1 MLLCSIEE
9 AWGND
14 FLNNPNKN
22 KNNILNSNKNKI
34 KSNISKNNQMNNQMN
49 NQKNNQQK
57 NNQQKNNQQNI
68 NKTKLNKSIKVL
80 KGGNKKENVY
90 NNIIIFTIIGYI
102 MLFISHICFE
112 LGFELNN

>member
-14 FLNNPNKN
+14 FINNPKKNNVQNSN
-22 KNNILNSNKNKI
+22 KNNVQNSNKNK
-34 KSNISKNNQMNNQMN
+34 KSNISNNKKNTNLS
-49 NQKNNQQK
+49 
-57 NNQQKNNQQNI
+57 I
-68 NKTKLNKSIKVL
+68 INKSIKTL
-80 KGGNKKENVY
+80 KGGKKYKENMY

>member
-34 KSNISKNNQMNNQMN
+34 KSNISKNNKKN
-49 NQKNNQQK
+49 NQKILNKINL
-57 NNQQKNNQQNI
+57 
-68 NKTKLNKSIKVL
+68 NKTNLNKTNLNKSIKVL

-102 MLFISHICFE
+102 MLFISHMCFE
-112 LGFELNN
+112 LGYELNN